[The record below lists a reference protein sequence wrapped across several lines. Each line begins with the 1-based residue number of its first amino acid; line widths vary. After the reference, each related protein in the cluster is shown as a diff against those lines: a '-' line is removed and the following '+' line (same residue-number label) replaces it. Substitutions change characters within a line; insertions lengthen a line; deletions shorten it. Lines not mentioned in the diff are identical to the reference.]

1 MNALL
6 VAIRIPE
13 LDPVLDAEIA
23 SVGSHPNSPMFGPL
37 LHRRRLAQERLKR
50 TGVVGR
56 ISLSDWQPPS

>member
-6 VAIRIPE
+6 VATRIPE
-13 LDPVLDAEIA
+13 PDKALDAEIA
-23 SVGSHPNSPMFGPL
+23 SAGSHPNSPMFGPL
-37 LHRRRLAQERLKR
+37 LHRHRLAQERLKR